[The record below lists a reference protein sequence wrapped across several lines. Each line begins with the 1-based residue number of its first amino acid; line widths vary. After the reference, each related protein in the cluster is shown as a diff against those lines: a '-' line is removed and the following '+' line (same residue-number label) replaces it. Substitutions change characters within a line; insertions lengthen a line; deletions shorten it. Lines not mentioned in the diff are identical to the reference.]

1 MDAGGEYRFVLLH
14 YRQNKFFFIASLAGM
29 RPISVRFVSLTML
42 LYHPLIRYH
51 SPDMAGIGGIHTS
64 PKGSLPSSP

>member
-1 MDAGGEYRFVLLH
+1 MDAGGEYQFVLLH
-14 YRQNKFFFIASLAGM
+14 FRQNMFLLYSYLADM
-29 RPISVRFVSLTML
+29 RPISVRFVSLIML

-51 SPDMAGIGGIHTS
+51 SPDMAGIRGIHTS